1 MAGGYLLISFPLT
14 FLGRIRVLLRP
25 FRLIARTIWLRLE
38 RPRFRELYMVF
49 QDTYWEASG
58 LLRNWAGVGTI
69 SPPANPSWQGS
80 GLPHAMR
87 MKLDLKNRVYQQAE
101 LTHKGQ
107 MYMFYISETLEG
119 KPTWVGRGQADLN
132 DDADAHN
139 VVSFFTALQGDE
151 SLPQNSLDLAVIMSH
166 GPIACKR

>member
-1 MAGGYLLISFPLT
+1 
-14 FLGRIRVLLRP
+14 
-25 FRLIARTIWLRLE
+25 
-38 RPRFRELYMVF
+38 
-49 QDTYWEASG
+49 
-58 LLRNWAGVGTI
+58 
-69 SPPANPSWQGS
+69 
-80 GLPHAMR
+80 MR

-107 MYMFYISETLEG
+107 MYMFHISETLEG

-151 SLPQNSLDLAVIMSH
+151 SLPQDSLDLAVIMSH